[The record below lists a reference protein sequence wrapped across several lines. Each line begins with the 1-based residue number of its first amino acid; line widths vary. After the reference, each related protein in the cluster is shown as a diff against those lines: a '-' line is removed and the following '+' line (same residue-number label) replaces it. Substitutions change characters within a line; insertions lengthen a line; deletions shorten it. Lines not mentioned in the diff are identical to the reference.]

1 MNEAPLTD
9 WVDVLE
15 ALLAGEDLS
24 APTTTWVMAE
34 MLTGS
39 APPANTAAFLV
50 ALRAKGETAREVSG
64 LVTGMMNASVPL
76 DIEGPV
82 VDTCGTG
89 GDRAHTVNISTMA
102 AVVAA
107 AAGARVAKH
116 GNRAASSQSGS
127 ADMLEALGVVID
139 LPAAAAAQAGSLLGI
154 TFCFAPVF
162 HPAMRH
168 IGPIRREL
176 GIRTVFNVLGPLAN
190 PAHPAAQVLGVPTEA
205 IGELM
210 SGVLAARGTRA
221 LVVHGDDGLDE
232 LTVYTT
238 STVWDLTGEEPRR
251 VTLDPRD
258 LGIAMPAP
266 DALRGGSARR
276 NATVFRTLLDS
287 PDDPSVAGI
296 RDAVCLNAAAAL
308 VAYSAAGGSL
318 PVDIPEASTDLAT
331 RMAAALPAAGRPSP
345 RALRDACSTSGS
357 APARTCSPRRHRW
370 RSPRASARCPARRRS
385 VRRHPLP
392 PTSRRV
398 RRVRPLRPLLRAH
411 GLLRLHGHR
420 RPARPAWS
428 RST

>member
-15 ALLAGEDLS
+15 ALLAGEDLN

-89 GDRAHTVNISTMA
+89 GDRSHTVNISTMA

-139 LPAAAAAQAGSLLGI
+139 LPATAAAEAGSLLGI

-232 LTVYTT
+232 LTVYST

-251 VTLDPRD
+251 VTLDPTA
-258 LGIAMPAP
+258 LGIPVPAP
-266 DALRGGSARR
+266 DALRGGSAQR
-276 NATVFRTLLDS
+276 NARVFRALLDN
-287 PDDPSVAGI
+287 PDDPAVTGI

-308 VAYSAAGGSL
+308 VAYAAAGGSL
-318 PVDIPEASTDLAT
+318 PVSIPEASTDLAL
-331 RMAAALPAAGRPSP
+331 RIAAALPAA
-345 RALRDACSTSGS
+345 RDALSSGAARTLLDQWISTSQDLQ
-357 APARTCSPRRHRW
+357 P
-370 RSPRASARCPARRRS
+370 
-385 VRRHPLP
+385 
-392 PTSRRV
+392 
-398 RRVRPLRPLLRAH
+398 
-411 GLLRLHGHR
+411 
-420 RPARPAWS
+420 
-428 RST
+428 

>member
-15 ALLAGEDLS
+15 ALLAGEDLN

-50 ALRAKGETAREVSG
+50 ALRAKGETAGEVSG

-89 GDRAHTVNISTMA
+89 GDRSHTVNISTMA

-139 LPAAAAAQAGSLLGI
+139 LPAAAAAEAGSRLGI

-210 SGVLAARGTRA
+210 SGVLAARGTKA

-232 LTVYTT
+232 LTVY
-238 STVWDLTGEEPRR
+238 
-251 VTLDPRD
+251 
-258 LGIAMPAP
+258 
-266 DALRGGSARR
+266 
-276 NATVFRTLLDS
+276 ATVHRLGPDRAGS
-287 PDDPSVAGI
+287 PAGSPST
-296 RDAVCLNAAAAL
+296 
-308 VAYSAAGGSL
+308 
-318 PVDIPEASTDLAT
+318 PP
-331 RMAAALPAAGRPSP
+331 P
-345 RALRDACSTSGS
+345 SGS
-357 APARTCSPRRHRW
+357 PHRPPTPCAADPP
-370 RSPRASARCPARRRS
+370 SATPGCSARCWTTPMTLRS
-385 VRRHPLP
+385 PGSATP
-392 PTSRRV
+392 S
-398 RRVRPLRPLLRAH
+398 A
-411 GLLRLHGHR
+411 
-420 RPARPAWS
+420 
-428 RST
+428 

>member
-15 ALLAGEDLS
+15 ALLAGEDLN

-89 GDRAHTVNISTMA
+89 GDRSHTVNISTMA

-139 LPAAAAAQAGSLLGI
+139 LPAAAAAEAGGLLGI

-210 SGVLAARGTRA
+210 SGVLAARGTKA

-232 LTVYTT
+232 LTVYST

-251 VTLDPRD
+251 VTLDPTA
-258 LGIAMPAP
+258 LGIPAP
-266 DALRGGSARR
+266 GPRRPARR
-276 NATVFRTLLDS
+276 IRPAQRPGVPHPAGQPRRPGGRRDPRRRLPERRCSPGGLLRRRGAASRS
-287 PDDPSVAGI
+287 PSPRHRPTS
-296 RDAVCLNAAAAL
+296 RC
-308 VAYSAAGGSL
+308 
-318 PVDIPEASTDLAT
+318 AS
-331 RMAAALPAAGRPSP
+331 AAALPAAREALSSGAA
-345 RALRDACSTSGS
+345 RALLDQWISTSQDLQ
-357 APARTCSPRRHRW
+357 P
-370 RSPRASARCPARRRS
+370 
-385 VRRHPLP
+385 
-392 PTSRRV
+392 
-398 RRVRPLRPLLRAH
+398 
-411 GLLRLHGHR
+411 
-420 RPARPAWS
+420 
-428 RST
+428 

>member
-1 MNEAPLTD
+1 VNQAPLTD

-15 ALLAGEDLS
+15 ALLAGEDLN

-89 GDRAHTVNISTMA
+89 GDRSHTVNISTMA

-139 LPAAAAAQAGSLLGI
+139 LPAAAAAEAGRLLGI

-190 PAHPAAQVLGVPTEA
+190 PAHPAAQVLGVPTET
-205 IGELM
+205 IGDLM
-210 SGVLAARGTRA
+210 SGVLAARGTKA

-232 LTVYTT
+232 LTVYAT
-238 STVWDLTGEEPRR
+238 STVWDLTGDEPRR
-251 VTLDPRD
+251 VTLDPTA
-258 LGIAMPAP
+258 LGIPAPGP
-266 DALRGGSARR
+266 DALRGGSAQR
-276 NATVFRTLLDS
+276 NAAVFRALLDN
-287 PDDPSVAGI
+287 PDDPAVAGI

-308 VAYSAAGGSL
+308 VAYAAAGGSL
-318 PVDIPEASTDLAT
+318 PVVIPGATTDLGT
-331 RMAAALPAAGRPSP
+331 RMAAALPAAREALSSGAA
-345 RALRDACSTSGS
+345 RALLDQWISTSQDLQ
-357 APARTCSPRRHRW
+357 P
-370 RSPRASARCPARRRS
+370 
-385 VRRHPLP
+385 
-392 PTSRRV
+392 
-398 RRVRPLRPLLRAH
+398 
-411 GLLRLHGHR
+411 
-420 RPARPAWS
+420 
-428 RST
+428 